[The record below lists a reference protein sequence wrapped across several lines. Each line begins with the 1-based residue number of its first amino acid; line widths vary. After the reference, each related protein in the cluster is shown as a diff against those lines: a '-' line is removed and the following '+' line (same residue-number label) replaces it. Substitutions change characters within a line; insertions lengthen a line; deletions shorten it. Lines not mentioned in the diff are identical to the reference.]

1 MIKSNKTDQIVIH
14 YRRGFWSVYLKRD
27 HARERVC
34 LVDPLADAKKH
45 KSVFCVSVSVSGFKH
60 PLSLSLSL
68 SLFRFDSFTVC
79 RPWIFVVWGSIWV
92 RVVLVFEPGYQNARL
107 YSRIFPNM
115 HTLSF
120 CNITVV
126 NLLWCNVRDKKI
138 LCEYSKLLFV
148 FIYIYYK
155 TEAFGFSWLHNM
167 MSH

>member
-1 MIKSNKTDQIVIH
+1 M
-14 YRRGFWSVYLKRD
+14 
-27 HARERVC
+27 C

-60 PLSLSLSL
+60 PLSLSL

-92 RVVLVFEPGYQNARL
+92 RVVLVFEPGYQNAQL
-107 YSRIFPNM
+107 CSRIFPNM
-115 HTLSF
+115 HMLSF

-155 TEAFGFSWLHNM
+155 TEAIDFS
-167 MSH
+167 

>member
-1 MIKSNKTDQIVIH
+1 M
-14 YRRGFWSVYLKRD
+14 
-27 HARERVC
+27 C

-68 SLFRFDSFTVC
+68 SLSRFDSFTVC

-92 RVVLVFEPGYQNARL
+92 RVVLVFEPGYQNAQL
-107 YSRIFPNM
+107 CSRIFPNM

-126 NLLWCNVRDKKI
+126 NLLWCNVGDKKK
-138 LCEYSKLLFV
+138 LLREYSKLLFG

-155 TEAFGFSWLHNM
+155 TEAFDFWLT
-167 MSH
+167 S

>member
-1 MIKSNKTDQIVIH
+1 M
-14 YRRGFWSVYLKRD
+14 
-27 HARERVC
+27 C

-60 PLSLSLSL
+60 PLSLSL

-138 LCEYSKLLFV
+138 YILCEYSKLLFV
-148 FIYIYYK
+148 FIYIYI
-155 TEAFGFSWLHNM
+155 L
-167 MSH
+167 

>member
-27 HARERVC
+27 HTRERVC

-45 KSVFCVSVSVSGFKH
+45 KSVFCVSVSVAGFKH
-60 PLSLSLSL
+60 PLSLSP
-68 SLFRFDSFTVC
+68 FRFDSFTVC

-92 RVVLVFEPGYQNARL
+92 RVVLVFEPGYQNAQL
-107 YSRIFPNM
+107 CSRIFPNM
-115 HTLSF
+115 HMLSF

-126 NLLWCNVRDKKI
+126 NLLWCNVRDKKIYI

-155 TEAFGFSWLHNM
+155 TEAFDFSWLHNM